1 MRKILVFII
10 YLFTVFSVAFAQ
22 DTIPAKTDINKAT
35 SFFNHSISSVDNGYV
50 LWIIDGKLIDDTI
63 STDFLKGINP
73 NTIYSLKMLKVAT
86 TDHYHGAQG
95 IIIINTKMYATAQYE
110 KKLSSLSKKYKNYL
124 FHHHNEDKY
133 CLYVLNG
140 MPIDGKL
147 DEKIR
152 KLNEIPAEKIKTV
165 DVRADYG
172 NIKNKKMIIITTIK

>member
-1 MRKILVFII
+1 MVYFLAG
-10 YLFTVFSVAFAQ
+10 FSCALAQ
-22 DTIPAKTDINKAT
+22 DTIPAKMGINKT
-35 SFFNHSISSVDNGYV
+35 TVFFNHSIPSVNNGYV

-95 IIIINTKMYATAQYE
+95 VIIINTKIYAAAQYE
-110 KKLSSLSKKYKNYL
+110 KKLSSFSKKYKGYL
-124 FHHHNEDKY
+124 AYHHDDKY

-140 MPIDGKL
+140 ILIDGKL
-147 DEKIR
+147 DDRIR

-165 DVRADYG
+165 NIRADYG
-172 NIKNKKMIIITTIK
+172 SINNKEIIIITTIK